1 MNWEPENTEEN
12 GSHTLQN
19 SEFNLDLDDIL
30 KIDSLPLL
38 TVGGVHA
45 AAAILLIVYKFHFL
59 ILIFLY

>member
-1 MNWEPENTEEN
+1 MNWEPGNTEEN

-38 TVGGVHA
+38 TVGGVLA
-45 AAAILLIVYKFHFL
+45 AAVIHVILYRFL
-59 ILIFLY
+59 S